1 MYFILLVLITTVYG
15 NYLRQ
20 QEVPKY
26 RCMSINSEISNEFCE
41 DINCVLIYND
51 FCKPN
56 CKSISDEYSD
66 AWCQSMNCSS
76 IYSNYCEEL
85 KNI

>member
-26 RCMSINSEISNEFCE
+26 RCMSINSDVSNEFCE
-41 DINCVLIYND
+41 DINCVLIHKD
-51 FCKPN
+51 FCKPS
-56 CKSISDEYSD
+56 CKSISDE
-66 AWCQSMNCSS
+66 WCQSMNCSS
-76 IYSNYCEEL
+76 IYANYCEEL